1 MENPQKLKNFMLW
14 EEIKPHIAK
23 KLDLTDLLRNF
34 VIAQFYL
41 YQKPITKDD
50 SKQLSQ
56 CVKKYLKYVKKQYIA
71 SAYKEEEFK
80 RRCNQFLAS
89 DFPILPKYANSD
101 IAKEV

>member
-34 VIAQFYL
+34 VIAQFHL

-50 SKQLSQ
+50 SNK
-56 CVKKYLKYVKKQYIA
+56 
-71 SAYKEEEFK
+71 
-80 RRCNQFLAS
+80 
-89 DFPILPKYANSD
+89 
-101 IAKEV
+101 